1 MIKNHPPALLAAFSA
16 NLIYGLNY
24 VVAKGIMPDYLQPG
38 SIIFLRVIGA
48 ALVFNLFFYLTKS
61 SEKVE
66 KRHLLRIAIAAFF
79 GIALNQML
87 FFEGL
92 NLTSPINA
100 SIIMVGVPIIVI
112 VLSSFVL
119 HEPLTRIKIIGV
131 ILGFSGAAYL
141 ILNQGVV
148 RFSSNTFAGNL
159 LIFGNATSYSLYLI
173 MIKPLFLHY
182 KPLTIVRWLFFFGAM
197 YIIPYTFQLVMTEEW
212 SMIPLNIWLSIGY
225 VIVFTTILAYFLN
238 NYSLSR
244 ISPTANSAFI
254 YTQPFFATLVALSL
268 NQDKLR
274 FMHLISALLIFAG
287 VYLVSRTPGFVMK
300 KI

>member
-1 MIKNHPPALLAAFSA
+1 MLAAFSA

-24 VVAKGIMPDYLQPG
+24 VIAKGIMPDYLQPG
-38 SIIFLRVIGA
+38 SIILLRVTGA
-48 ALVFNLFFYLTKS
+48 ALVFNLFFYLTRS
-61 SEKVE
+61 AEKVE
-66 KRHLLRIAIAAFF
+66 RKHLFRIAIAAFF
-79 GIALNQML
+79 GVALNQML

-92 NLTSPINA
+92 NLTTPINA

-112 VLSSFVL
+112 VLSSFFL
-119 HEPLTRIKIIGV
+119 HEPLTRVKVFGV

-141 ILNQGVV
+141 ILSHGVAS
-148 RFSSNTFAGNL
+148 FTSNTFAGNL
-159 LIFGNATSYSLYLI
+159 LIIGNATSYSLYMI
-173 MIKPLFLHY
+173 MIKPLFRHY
-182 KPLTIVRWLFFFGAM
+182 KPLTIVRWLFLFGTV
-197 YIIPYTFQLVMTEEW
+197 YILPYTFQLAISEEW
-212 SMIPLNIWLSIGY
+212 SLIPVSIWLSIGY

-287 VYLVSRTPGFVMK
+287 VYLVSRQPGFATK